1 MKAITLIKQGCSN
14 KEQIEK
20 FKESAIE
27 DFLSGYFD
35 KLEAYKEMKALA
47 ESLDLILKDERV
59 KASVLTEAQK
69 YEGKTFHHSGA
80 EFQICEVG
88 VKYDYSVCQDTEW
101 NKLTS
106 DIEDLTKK
114 RKARETQLQA
124 RLNMSSLIVDA
135 DTGQVLLPPAKTSQ
149 TIVKVK
155 L

>member
-1 MKAITLIKQGCSN
+1 MTAITLIKQGCST

-20 FKESAIE
+20 FKNSAIE
-27 DFLSGYFD
+27 DFLSGHHD

-47 ESLDLILKDERV
+47 EALNLILKDEKV
-59 KASVLTEAQK
+59 KEAVLVEAQK
-69 YEGKTFHHSGA
+69 YEGKTFQHSGA
-80 EFQICEVG
+80 EFQICESV

-101 NKLTS
+101 NELTA
-106 DIEDLTKK
+106 DIEALTKK

-124 RLNMSSLIVDA
+124 RLNMTASIVDA